1 MFTHKTTSNE
11 QAKRLAFLFAKE
23 IIKSKFSK
31 KSALIIALSG
41 NLGSAKT
48 TFVQGFLRGAGIKKK
63 ITSPTFVLIKTY
75 KLTNLKTYKL
85 IHHIDCYRIKNAKE
99 LFNLGL
105 EKILSNSKNIV
116 LIEWPGIIKKYLP
129 KSAIWI
135 KFKYG
140 RKESERIIKIS
151 E

>member
-41 NLGSAKT
+41 NLGSGKT

-75 KLTNLKTYKL
+75 KLTNLKT
-85 IHHIDCYRIKNAKE
+85 IIK
-99 LFNLGL
+99 GD
-105 EKILSNSKNIV
+105 EKIPAISLASIV
-116 LIEWPGIIKKYLP
+116 AKVYRDKLMKKLHKKYPRYDFIHNVGYGTKKHIKAIKKHGP
-129 KSAIWI
+129 SAIHRRS
-135 KFKYG
+135 FKL
-140 RKESERIIKIS
+140 K
-151 E
+151 